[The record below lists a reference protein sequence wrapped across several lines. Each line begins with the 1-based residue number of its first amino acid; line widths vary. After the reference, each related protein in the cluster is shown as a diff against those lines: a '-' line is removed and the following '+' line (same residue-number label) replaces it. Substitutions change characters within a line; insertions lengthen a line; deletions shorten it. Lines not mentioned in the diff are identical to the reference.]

1 MSYKLLSLHILVL
14 PFLRRK
20 PIPHAQHGVAA
31 EGQYSTPFICSPTL
45 KLRFSKVSL
54 ASRLM

>member
-1 MSYKLLSLHILVL
+1 MYL

-20 PIPHAQHGVAA
+20 PITHAQHGVAA

-45 KLRFSKVSL
+45 ILRFSKVTTGL
-54 ASRLM
+54 LQFQWLKMMQ